1 MKIHTQLTMLVTGCR
16 LLLLVIDGGGGW
28 LLVVGCLFSV
38 VSSWL
43 VRVIPYST
51 RSSVA
56 QSYRVRLRAVDFF
69 TQNMYI

>member
-1 MKIHTQLTMLVTGCR
+1 MLVTGFR
-16 LLLLVIDGGGGW
+16 LLLVVVDSGGGW
-28 LLVVGCLFSV
+28 LLV

-56 QSYRVRLRAVDFF
+56 QSYRVRLRAVDFSHKICTF
-69 TQNMYI
+69 GENYFVHIHQRGS

>member
-1 MKIHTQLTMLVTGCR
+1 MLVTGGR
-16 LLLLVIDGGGGW
+16 LLLLVVDGGGW
-28 LLVVGCLFSV
+28 LLV

>member
-1 MKIHTQLTMLVTGCR
+1 MLVTGCQ
-16 LLLLVIDGGGGW
+16 LLLVVDGGAGW
-28 LLVVGCLFSV
+28 LLV

-56 QSYRVRLRAVDFF
+56 QSYRVRLRAVDFSHKICIF
-69 TQNMYI
+69 EERYFVYFRPRGC

>member
-1 MKIHTQLTMLVTGCR
+1 MLVTGFR
-16 LLLLVIDGGGGW
+16 LLLLVVDSGGGW
-28 LLVVGCLFSV
+28 LLV

-56 QSYRVRLRAVDFF
+56 QSYRVRLRAVDSF